1 MSAPQKKSVLS
12 RIDLE
17 SRAHRL
23 RLYLF
28 IALTYMVLAGS
39 IWFGLQSL
47 ALLFPILFTIGI
59 LMRWPP

>member
-1 MSAPQKKSVLS
+1 MSVPQKKSSLS
-12 RIDLE
+12 KLDLE
-17 SRAHRL
+17 SRSHRW

-47 ALLFPILFTIGI
+47 ALLLPMLFTIGI
-59 LMRWPP
+59 LMR